1 VKVLDKNL
9 FILFMLEKEIKILEI
24 DKEAVIK
31 KLLEL

>member
-1 VKVLDKNL
+1 VRVLDKNL
-9 FILFMLEKEIKILEI
+9 FILFMLEKEIKVLEI